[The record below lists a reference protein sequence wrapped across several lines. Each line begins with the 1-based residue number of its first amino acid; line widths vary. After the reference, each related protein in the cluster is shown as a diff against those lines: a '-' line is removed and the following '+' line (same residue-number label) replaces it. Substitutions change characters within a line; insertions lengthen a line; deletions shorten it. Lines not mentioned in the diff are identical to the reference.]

1 MHKYVEKCAIEFEE
15 ELAKAYELKTDVK
28 KLKVL
33 TFDELAAEWLER
45 VKKNWSINYYLKGIR
60 ITKKFSDYLK
70 NNKLSDKPVSDITV
84 RHVQMFLNIFEQ
96 KSGKQ
101 DNTVCLKKTFQSQL
115 VLERLQEMAL

>member
-1 MHKYVEKCAIEFEE
+1 MVKNDNDLTPAKFHKYVEKCAIEFEE

-33 TFDELAAEWLER
+33 TFDELATEWLES

-70 NNKLSDKPVSDITV
+70 NNRLSVKPVSDITV
-84 RHVQMFLNIFEQ
+84 RHVQMFLNSFE
-96 KSGKQ
+96 
-101 DNTVCLKKTFQSQL
+101 
-115 VLERLQEMAL
+115 